1 MSGVAAIVP
10 AAGVGSRVGG
20 RRNKLFLPLAGEPLL
35 SHTLR
40 TLQASAAVQWIAMAI
55 RPEDQAQ
62 VDTLLRRC
70 RITKALPSVPGGASR
85 AESVAS
91 AFGGLPAGA
100 KWVLIHDGARPCLT
114 PALVSRLVSAAKRH
128 GAVACGLPA
137 SLTVKAADED
147 RWVRVTL
154 DRERL
159 WFVQTPQVFRWD
171 WFSEALARAGLTKSV
186 YQHDVRSRLK
196 VGGSR
201 GPLASN
207 REPRTL
213 NRAPR
218 GLFDRRSK
226 GRHWLNGHAARALER
241 FSDDAAL
248 VEAAGFAVRMVQG
261 DPLNIKVTT
270 KEDFLLAEAVLQS
283 RATRHVK
290 TQKAK
295 VSFERPV
302 LERQF

>member
-35 SHTLR
+35 SHALR
-40 TLQASAAVQWIAMAI
+40 ALQASAAVQWIAMAI

-159 WFVQTPQVFRWD
+159 WFVQTPQVFRRD
-171 WFSEALARAGLTKSV
+171 WFSEALARAGL
-186 YQHDVRSRLK
+186 
-196 VGGSR
+196 
-201 GPLASN
+201 A
-207 REPRTL
+207 
-213 NRAPR
+213 
-218 GLFDRRSK
+218 K
-226 GRHWLNGHAARALER
+226 GCPWLNGHAARALER

-270 KEDFLLAEAVLQS
+270 KEDFLLAEAILQS

-290 TQKAK
+290 AQKAK